1 MRRAVN
7 VIGALVIVAL
17 LLGLTGYW
25 ALYWPLR
32 DPHPV
37 AAPVHGV
44 LALEGVRLYAT
55 PDAAAL
61 AGATILIR
69 DGRIA
74 AIGEQVAVPADAT
87 VITCTGCVV
96 TAGFWNTHVHFTER
110 KWSGAE
116 RLPASQL
123 EAQIKDML
131 TSRGFTTVVDTGS
144 NLRDTIP
151 LRRRIEHGE
160 LAGPKIYTAGAAQ
173 YPPNGIPYYL
183 RDSLPAWLLWFL
195 PQPATPAAAAKDEER
210 NIAAG
215 ADILKLFTGSYVAR
229 GHVLPMPLANAQ
241 AAVAGAHAH
250 GQLAF
255 AHESNAEGVRIALES
270 GVDVL
275 AHAAD
280 SAEGVDDA
288 LLAALVARHMAM
300 IPTLKMFATTVTT
313 NPAYLD
319 PIYHQVRRFHEL
331 GGELL
336 FGTDVGYMRDY
347 TTAGEFAELVQ
358 SGLTG
363 RDILRML
370 TTAPASRFGVSADKG
385 AIEVGKSGDLTVL
398 NGDPIEDPN
407 QFAAV
412 RMTIRAG
419 RMLWQATD
427 PAHP

>member
-1 MRRAVN
+1 MRRSIRAR
-7 VIGALVIVAL
+7 GTLVFLVV
-17 LLGLTGYW
+17 LLGLLGYW

-32 DPHPV
+32 DPHPLRQ
-37 AAPVHGV
+37 PVHGV
-44 LALEGVRLYAT
+44 VALQGVRVYAT
-55 PDAAAL
+55 PEAAAL
-61 AGATILIR
+61 EGATILLR

-74 AIGEQVAVPADAT
+74 AVGAQVAVPADAT
-87 VITCTGCVV
+87 VIICAGCVV
-96 TAGFWNTHVHFTER
+96 TAGFWNNHVHFTER
-110 KWSGAE
+110 KWSGAD
-116 RLPASQL
+116 RLPAAQL
-123 EAQIKDML
+123 ETQIRDML

-160 LAGPKIYTAGAAQ
+160 LPGPKSYTAGAAQ

-183 RDSLPAWLLWFL
+183 RDSLPRWLLWFL

-215 ADILKLFTGSYVAR
+215 ADILKLFTGSYIAR
-229 GHVLPMPLANAQ
+229 GQVLPMPLANAQ
-241 AAVAGAHAH
+241 AAVAVAHAQ

-255 AHESNAEGVRIALES
+255 AHESNAEGVRVALES

-280 SAEGVDDA
+280 STEGVDDA

-319 PIYHQVRRFHEL
+319 PIYRQVRRFHEL
-331 GGELL
+331 GGDLL

-347 TTAGEFAELVQ
+347 TTAGEFAGLVQ

-385 AIEVGKSGDLTVL
+385 TIEVGKAGDLTVL
-398 NGDPIEDPN
+398 NGDPIEDPT

-419 RMLWQATD
+419 RMLWQGTD

>member
-1 MRRAVN
+1 MRRSGRA
-7 VIGALVIVAL
+7 IGTLVILVVLVGL
-17 LLGLTGYW
+17 LGYW

-37 AAPVHGV
+37 RQPVHGV
-44 LALEGVRLYAT
+44 VALQGVRVYAT
-55 PDAAAL
+55 PEAAAL
-61 AGATILIR
+61 EGATILIR

-74 AIGEQVAVPADAT
+74 AVGAQVAVPADAT
-87 VITCTGCVV
+87 VIICTGCVV

-116 RLPASQL
+116 RLPASPL

-160 LAGPKIYTAGAAQ
+160 LLGPKIYTAGAAQ

-183 RDSLPAWLLWFL
+183 RDSLPRWLLWFL

-229 GHVLPMPLANAQ
+229 GQVLPMPLANAQ
-241 AAVAGAHAH
+241 AAVAVAHAH

-255 AHESNAEGVRIALES
+255 AHESNAEGARVALES

-280 SAEGVDDA
+280 STEGVDDA

-313 NPAYLD
+313 NPAYLN
-319 PIYHQVRRFHEL
+319 PIYRQVRRFHEL

-347 TTAGEFAELVQ
+347 TTAGEFAGLVQ

-370 TTAPASRFGVSADKG
+370 TTAPAARFGVGADKG
-385 AIEVGKSGDLTVL
+385 TIEVGKAADLTVL
-398 NGDPIEDPN
+398 NGDPIEDPK
-407 QFAAV
+407 QFADV
-412 RMTIRAG
+412 RMTIRGG
-419 RMLWQATD
+419 RILWQEAAA
-427 PAHP
+427 AHR

>member
-1 MRRAVN
+1 MRRSIRA
-7 VIGALVIVAL
+7 IGTLVFLVV
-17 LLGLTGYW
+17 LLGLLGYW

-32 DPHPV
+32 DPHPLRQ
-37 AAPVHGV
+37 PVHGV
-44 LALEGVRLYAT
+44 VALQGVRVYAT
-55 PDAAAL
+55 PEAAAL
-61 AGATILIR
+61 EGATILLR

-74 AIGEQVAVPADAT
+74 AVGAQVAVPADAT
-87 VITCTGCVV
+87 VIICAGCVV
-96 TAGFWNTHVHFTER
+96 TAGFWNNHVHFTER
-110 KWSGAE
+110 KWSGAD
-116 RLPASQL
+116 RLPAAQL
-123 EAQIKDML
+123 ETQIRDML

-160 LAGPKIYTAGAAQ
+160 LPGPKIYTAGAAQ

-183 RDSLPAWLLWFL
+183 RDSLPRWLLWFL
-195 PQPATPAAAAKDEER
+195 PQPATPAAAAKDEKR

-215 ADILKLFTGSYVAR
+215 ADILKLFTGSYIAR
-229 GHVLPMPLANAQ
+229 GQVLPMPLANAQ
-241 AAVAGAHAH
+241 AAVAVAHAQ

-255 AHESNAEGVRIALES
+255 AHESNAEGVRVALES

-280 SAEGVDDA
+280 STEGVDDA

-319 PIYHQVRRFHEL
+319 PIYRQVRRFHEL
-331 GGELL
+331 GGDLL

-347 TTAGEFAELVQ
+347 TTAGEFAGLVQ

-385 AIEVGKSGDLTVL
+385 TIEVGKAGDLTVL
-398 NGDPIEDPN
+398 NGDPIEDPT

-419 RMLWQATD
+419 RMLWQGTD